1 MVVKSRNIGIAAF
14 ESEVRHVSK
23 RLLLFLKRVKQW
35 TKTFATAIER
45 LVTSMSKNHIV
56 FL

>member
-45 LVTSMSKNHIV
+45 LVTSMLKNHIV